1 MIVFE
6 EFRVNTPEREVLL
19 EITNEITKTVKNS
32 NINEGTC
39 RVFVPHT
46 TAGITINENADRSVM
61 KDVANYLN
69 KLIPK
74 GGGLGYSFK
83 HGEGNSDAH
92 IKCSLTGNSIYV
104 LIHEGKLM
112 LGTWQGIMFA
122 EYDGPRNRKVYVQI
136 TGELWSINISYLLK
150 I

>member
-1 MIVFE
+1 MIIFE
-6 EFRVNTPEREVLL
+6 EFNVKTPEREVLL
-19 EITNEITKTVKNS
+19 EITNEIKKVVKNS

-39 RVFVPHT
+39 RIFVPHT
-46 TAGITINENADRSVM
+46 TAGITINENADQSVM

-69 KLIPK
+69 RLIPK

-92 IKCSLTGNSIYV
+92 IKCSLTGNSIYI

-112 LGTWQGIMFA
+112 LGTWQGIIFT
-122 EYDGPRNRKVYVQI
+122 EYDGPRNRKVFIQI
-136 TGELWSINISYLLK
+136 TGEP
-150 I
+150 